1 MQKRS
6 VKRILGEDL
15 SVVNLI
21 LSHEIFHFLE
31 EKYKRE
37 IYTKTERVRLWSLGF
52 LHNDSG
58 IYALGEIAAM
68 SFSQALNGL
77 AYSPYVM
84 DVFLVYDYSSEDASG
99 LYEEMMQLAG
109 LEP

>member
-1 MQKRS
+1 MWE
-6 VKRILGEDL
+6 LGP
-15 SVVNLI
+15 
-21 LSHEIFHFLE
+21 
-31 EKYKRE
+31 
-37 IYTKTERVRLWSLGF
+37 

-58 IYALGEIAAM
+58 IYALGEITAM
-68 SFSQALNGL
+68 SFAQSLNGL

-84 DVFLVYDYSSEDASG
+84 DVFLVYDYSAEDASG